1 MKTTK
6 LLIFFVMLSLAA
18 CGQFEVSIEPL
29 QTSIPTN
36 TLEIP
41 ANTATTIASPTTQV
55 NPTATVVISS
65 PTLVIPTA
73 TQVQQ
78 ASATLTISAPP
89 TSTTSAE
96 QSVKIVLIELE
107 DNGQSGPL
115 VGCGDSAIPINV
127 TIPRTQGVLRAALE
141 KLLSAKQQFY
151 GESGYYNALYQSD
164 LNVSVVKIEQG
175 NAIIHL
181 TGTIMLGGACDAPR
195 VQAQIEQTALQFST
209 VSDVTVFVNDVPLE
223 DVLSSR

>member
-78 ASATLTISAPP
+78 ASATLTISAPA